1 MKKFILG
8 PGKLYKY
15 CILDPLM
22 VIYTAGY
29 EEQSSEKFGNKEL
42 TGLPK
47 NFLTLLAPEP
57 FFNVTSVSQNVFWG
71 VVF

>member
-1 MKKFILG
+1 
-8 PGKLYKY
+8 
-15 CILDPLM
+15 M

-57 FFNVTSVSQNVFWG
+57 FFNVTSVSQNTFWG